1 MTRLLSRKSSPMAK
15 PTPLPSLSRRE
26 RQIMDVV
33 YRLGK
38 VSVSDVLER
47 LPDPPSYSAVRALMR
62 ILEEKGHL
70 KHEQEG
76 PRYLYLPTVPADAAQ
91 QSALSHL
98 VRTFFGGSTEA
109 AVAALLELPENG
121 LSENELTRLSRLID
135 DARNQ
140 GR

>member
-1 MTRLLSRKSSPMAK
+1 MSR
-15 PTPLPSLSRRE
+15 TPALNQLSRRE

-38 VSVSDVLER
+38 ASVTDVLER

-70 KHEQEG
+70 KHEQDG
-76 PRYLYLPTVPADAAQ
+76 PRYLYLPTVPRDAAQ
-91 QSALSHL
+91 GAALSHL

-109 AVAALLELPENG
+109 AVAALLELPEG
-121 LSENELTRLSRLID
+121 GMSEDELDRLSHLID
-135 DARNQ
+135 EARNQ

>member
-1 MTRLLSRKSSPMAK
+1 MSR
-15 PTPLPSLSRRE
+15 TPALTQLSRRE

-38 VSVSDVLER
+38 AAVNDVLER

-70 KHEQEG
+70 KHEQDG
-76 PRYLYLPTVPADAAQ
+76 PRYVYIPTVPRDAAQ
-91 QSALSHL
+91 GAALSHM

-109 AVAALLELPENG
+109 AVAALLELPEHG
-121 LSENELTRLSRLID
+121 LSENELSRLSSLID
-135 DARNQ
+135 EARKQ

>member
-1 MTRLLSRKSSPMAK
+1 MSK
-15 PTPLPSLSRRE
+15 TPALNQLSRRE

-33 YRLGK
+33 YRMGK
-38 VSVSDVLER
+38 ASVGDVQER

-70 KHEQEG
+70 KHEQDG
-76 PRYLYLPTVPADAAQ
+76 PRYVYLPTVPRDAAQ
-91 QSALSHL
+91 VSALSHL

-121 LSENELTRLSRLID
+121 MSDGELDRLSRMID
-135 DARNQ
+135 EARKQ

>member
-1 MTRLLSRKSSPMAK
+1 MPK
-15 PTPLPSLSRRE
+15 TPPLANLSRRE

-38 VSVSDVLER
+38 AAVGDVLER

-70 KHEQEG
+70 KHEQDG
-76 PRYLYLPTVPADAAQ
+76 PRYVYIPTVPADAAQ

-109 AVAALLELPENG
+109 AVAALLELPEHG
-121 LSENELTRLSRLID
+121 MSGDELERLSRLIE
-135 DARNQ
+135 DARKQ

>member
-1 MTRLLSRKSSPMAK
+1 
-15 PTPLPSLSRRE
+15 
-26 RQIMDVV
+26 MDVV

-38 VSVSDVLER
+38 VSVSEVLER

-76 PRYLYLPTVPADAAQ
+76 PRYLYLPTVPPDAAQ
-91 QSALSHL
+91 LSALSHL

-121 LSENELTRLSRLID
+121 LSDNELTRLSHLID
-135 DARNQ
+135 DARKQ

>member
-1 MTRLLSRKSSPMAK
+1 MPKAPA
-15 PTPLPSLSRRE
+15 PANLSRRE

-38 VSVSDVLER
+38 ASVSDVLER

-70 KHEQEG
+70 RHEQEG
-76 PRYLYLPTVPADAAQ
+76 PRYLYAPTLPRDTAQ
-91 QSALSHL
+91 LSALSHI

-109 AVAALLELPENG
+109 AVAALLEMPESG
-121 LSENELTRLSRLID
+121 LAEDELTRLSNLID
-135 DARNQ
+135 EARRQ

>member
-1 MTRLLSRKSSPMAK
+1 MTRAS
-15 PTPLPSLSRRE
+15 TQIQLSRRE

-38 VSVSDVLER
+38 SSVSDVLER

-70 KHEQEG
+70 KHEQDG
-76 PRYLYLPTVPADAAQ
+76 PRYVYIPTVPRDAAQ
-91 QSALSHL
+91 VTALSHM

-109 AVAALLELPENG
+109 AVAALLELPEHG
-121 LSENELTRLSRLID
+121 LSENELARLSRLID
-135 DARNQ
+135 DARKQ

>member
-1 MTRLLSRKSSPMAK
+1 MPKSPNLAN
-15 PTPLPSLSRRE
+15 LSRRE

-33 YRLGK
+33 YRLGQA
-38 VSVSDVLER
+38 SVGDVLER

-70 KHEQEG
+70 KHEQDG
-76 PRYLYLPTVPADAAQ
+76 PRYVYLPTVPADAAQ

-109 AVAALLELPENG
+109 AVAALLELPEHG
-121 LSENELTRLSRLID
+121 MSGDELERLSRLIE
-135 DARNQ
+135 DARKQ

>member
-1 MTRLLSRKSSPMAK
+1 MSKTSAQNQ
-15 PTPLPSLSRRE
+15 LSRRV

-38 VSVSDVLER
+38 ATVTDVLER

-70 KHEQEG
+70 SHEQDG
-76 PRYLYLPTVPADAAQ
+76 PRYVYLPTVPRDAAQ
-91 QSALSHL
+91 ASALSHM
-98 VRTFFGGSTEA
+98 VRTFFGGSAEA
-109 AVAALLELPENG
+109 AVAALLDMPEHG
-121 LSENELTRLSRLID
+121 MSEGELTRLSRLIE
-135 DARNQ
+135 DARGQ

>member
-1 MTRLLSRKSSPMAK
+1 MPKS
-15 PTPLPSLSRRE
+15 PSLANLSRRE

-33 YRLGK
+33 YRLGQA
-38 VSVSDVLER
+38 SVGDVLER

-70 KHEQEG
+70 KHEQDG
-76 PRYLYLPTVPADAAQ
+76 PRYVYIPTVPADAAQ

-109 AVAALLELPENG
+109 AVAALLELPEHG
-121 LSENELTRLSRLID
+121 MSGDELERLSRLIEE
-135 DARNQ
+135 ARKQ

>member
-1 MTRLLSRKSSPMAK
+1 MTR
-15 PTPLPSLSRRE
+15 PSVLTQLSRRE

-38 VSVSDVLER
+38 SSVSDVLER

-70 KHEQEG
+70 KHEQDG
-76 PRYLYLPTVPADAAQ
+76 PRYVYIPIVPRDAAQ
-91 QSALSHL
+91 GDALSHL

-121 LSENELTRLSRLID
+121 MSGDELDRLSRLID
-135 DARNQ
+135 DARKQ

>member
-1 MTRLLSRKSSPMAK
+1 MNRTTALNQ
-15 PTPLPSLSRRE
+15 LSRRE

-33 YRLGK
+33 YRMGK
-38 VSVSDVLER
+38 ASVSDVLER

-70 KHEQEG
+70 KHEQDG
-76 PRYLYLPTVPADAAQ
+76 PRYLYLAIVPRDAVK
-91 QSALSHL
+91 SDALSHL

-109 AVAALLELPENG
+109 AVAALLELPEHG
-121 LSENELTRLSRLID
+121 LSGNELDRLSQLID
-135 DARNQ
+135 DARKQ